1 MIRLGLKLA
10 LALGFGA
17 VAAPA
22 WATQCTEQDYKGNTY
37 VVCEVAPATDDIR
50 LFLYDDKGEPY
61 GQFDAV
67 EQSLGEGKR
76 LAFGMNAGM
85 YHEDRAPVGH
95 YVENGEEVMRV
106 VPNAGP
112 GNFGML
118 PNGVFCIR
126 DGRADVVETLKYQKT
141 LEGQCRFA
149 TQSGP
154 MLVIDGELH
163 PRFLPDSTWRYL
175 RNGVGT
181 SSDGQRVVFVISR
194 NAVTFHEFGS
204 FFRDALGLPQALY
217 FDGNISRLHA
227 PAIGRSDGGRRMGPV
242 VGVVAPEE

>member
-17 VAAPA
+17 AAAPA
-22 WATQCTEQDYKGNTY
+22 WASHCTEQDYAGNTY
-37 VVCEVAPATDDIR
+37 VVCEVRPEKEELR
-50 LFLYDDKGEPY
+50 LFLYDDKGEPF

-67 EQSLGEGKR
+67 DQSLGEGKH
-76 LAFGMNAGM
+76 LAFAMNAGM

-95 YVENGEEVMRV
+95 YVEDGKEVMRV
-106 VPNAGP
+106 IPNAGP

-126 DGRADVVETLKYQKT
+126 DGRADVVETLKFQKT
-141 LEGQCRFA
+141 LEGQCRYA

-181 SSDGQRVVFVISR
+181 SADGKRVVFVISR

-217 FDGNISRLHA
+217 FDGNISRLYA
-227 PAIGRSDGGRRMGPV
+227 PDIGRTDGGRRMGPV
-242 VGVVAPEE
+242 VGVVAEGE